1 MTRPVSNP
9 SSLLTSLL
17 TCLLTLGARLA
28 LPVLALALGA
38 ACPEKKAEEA
48 KVCCDQPKIPAGVA
62 PFKIVGDDAS
72 GLYDERVV
80 KIKAV
85 LSGPAERTQI
95 YPVLHAIYRHAL
107 TRDTNEPLEFEADVY
122 ANEAAATTGGPGV
135 ARIARPRGKLAPE
148 CENRVA
154 YTFEQAANI
163 AFGEIFLRKAEEE
176 GSDTCKLNESKD
188 QAPVDAGWK
197 LRPAIT
203 IDGAAQT
210 ATLAY
215 PFRKDTED
223 AYLEE
228 IKFTSAMKAWIDF
241 ATAFFHKV
249 PDLKKLAF
257 IGTHNDTEVLKIVL
271 TREQFNSGFAGLQE
285 DIAAYAAV
293 TFQKLGMGAGSEKA
307 VLKDRENFQTK
318 TYKTALGSLPKD
330 QVTIAKN
337 LK

>member
-1 MTRPVSNP
+1 MTRLQSIP
-9 SSLLTSLL
+9 SSV
-17 TCLLTLGARLA
+17 LTLGVRLA
-28 LPVLALALGA
+28 VPALVLALGS
-38 ACPEKKAEEA
+38 ACPEKKMEEA
-48 KVCCDQPKIPAGVA
+48 KICCDQPKIPAGVA
-62 PFKIVGDDAS
+62 PFKIVGDDAT

-85 LSGPAERTQI
+85 LSSPADRTQI
-95 YPVLHAIYRHAL
+95 FPVLHTIYRHAM
-107 TRDTNEPLEFEADVY
+107 TRDTNEPLQFEADVY
-122 ANEAAATTGGPGV
+122 ANEAAATAGGPGI

-154 YTFEQAANI
+154 YTFDQAANI

-188 QAPVDAGWK
+188 QKPVDEGWK
-197 LRPAIT
+197 LRPAIV

-210 ATLAY
+210 ATLTY

-223 AYLEE
+223 AYVEE
-228 IKFTSAMKAWIDF
+228 IKFTSVMKTWIDF
-241 ATAFFHKV
+241 ASAFFHKV
-249 PDLKKLAF
+249 PDLKNLTFVGIHKDA
-257 IGTHNDTEVLKIVL
+257 EVLKISL
-271 TREQFNSGFAGLQE
+271 SGEQFNKGFSGLQE